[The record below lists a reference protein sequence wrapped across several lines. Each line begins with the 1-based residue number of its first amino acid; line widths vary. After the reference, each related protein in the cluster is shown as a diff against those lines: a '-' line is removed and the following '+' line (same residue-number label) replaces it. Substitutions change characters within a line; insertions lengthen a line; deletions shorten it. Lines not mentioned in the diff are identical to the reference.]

1 MGIRRGS
8 ISTPIIADGLVF
20 NMDAAN
26 RASYP
31 RTGTTVTDTIG
42 NITATLTG
50 TGGSNNTPQW
60 ENTNS
65 GIFDLDGTDDY
76 MSSSPSLSG
85 LTDISIGCWAKF
97 DNINNNDFQYVLLA
111 RNSGTTNSYRLGIAM
126 IKSNYFDASSRNAL
140 YTINGGDLNISSFIV
155 SQNVWYNITVTHSG
169 TSRKLYVNGNLIST
183 FTLPVLNLG
192 NTLEIGRFQNDNHYL
207 PGQVGPIHI
216 YNRALSA
223 NEVLHNYNALKSR
236 FGL

>member
-1 MGIRRGS
+1 MPVTAG
-8 ISTPIIADGLVF
+8 PIYPGVKKGLVF
-20 NMDAAN
+20 AIDPAN
-26 RASYP
+26 KDSWAGPTSATVDSLTLYSPNSSTIYNDTSGSY
-31 RTGTTVTDTIG
+31 GD
-42 NITATLTG
+42 NE
-50 TGGSNNTPQW
+50 SFDFD
-60 ENTNS
+60 
-65 GIFDLDGTDDY
+65 GIDDY
-76 MSSSPSLSG
+76 ISSSPSLSG

-126 IKSNYFDASSRNAL
+126 IKANYFDASSRNAL
-140 YTINGGDLNISSFIV
+140 YTINGSDLNISSFIV

-207 PGQVGPIHI
+207 PGQVGPTLI

-223 NEVLHNYNALKSR
+223 GEILQNYNRLKGR
-236 FGL
+236 FGLS